1 MVWLCV
7 TVYTKEYCHLSV
19 SVSGLSILLSL
30 HLSFTRPSS
39 LPPISSSLDHF
50 LTFHTQ
56 QSSPLHHETVSTTWL
71 NRCIYSFYF
80 AVASFPL
87 FSSLLFF
94 FPLFSSFLFFSLLFF
109 SFFSP
114 LLFSLLFYS
123 ILFFLFSSFYS
134 IQFFSFPFYFI
145 LFKSAYSTYS
155 ALPSLDP
162 G

>member
-56 QSSPLHHETVSTTWL
+56 QSSPLHHETISTTRL

-87 FSSLLFF
+87 FSSLLFSSL
-94 FPLFSSFLFFSLLFF
+94 LFSSFLFSSLLFF
-109 SFFSP
+109 SFSSP
-114 LLFSLLFYS
+114 LLYFFLFFS
-123 ILFFLFSSFYS
+123 ILFFFSFSVLS
-134 IQFFSFPFYFI
+134 IQFNSI
-145 LFKSAYSTYS
+145 
-155 ALPSLDP
+155 
-162 G
+162 